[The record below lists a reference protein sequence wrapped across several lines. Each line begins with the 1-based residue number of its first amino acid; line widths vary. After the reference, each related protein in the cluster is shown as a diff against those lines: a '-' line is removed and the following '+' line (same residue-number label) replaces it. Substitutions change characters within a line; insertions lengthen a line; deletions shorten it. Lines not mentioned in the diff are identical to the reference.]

1 MKGFVVTIDGPSGA
15 GKSTVS
21 KRLAERLGYTYV
33 ETGALYR
40 AVAVVA
46 LSEGCSVD
54 DDRRLAEICRHL
66 VLRFERGADGPRLYA
81 NGEDITERIR
91 TPEVTMLAS
100 AVSARPVV
108 REALLHV
115 QRDMGREGGVVFEG
129 RDMGTVVFPEAS
141 VKFFLDAEPGERA
154 LRRYRELA
162 ERGEATSL
170 TEVQKAMEKRDRD
183 DSNRALAPLKSA
195 DDAIRI
201 DSTCLDVEQVVEAML
216 QHIRSKQN
224 KRLSFLEKIDNRKIL
239 SVNSPGGG
247 QLGGKGGRF
256 LMEENEQRV
265 TESGEEQEDVAGSKP
280 EQEDE
285 TKGHEVPQEDEAS
298 RIQEEKPDGVARDGA
313 AASEPAGDAGTGG
326 KDNLMEMY
334 EESFKRVE
342 EGQVVRGRIIQ
353 VDKEF
358 VLVDIGYKSEGQ
370 VPIAELTRPDGTIDG
385 AVGDTID
392 VMVERWD
399 DDDGIVL
406 LSKEKASKI
415 KVWEDIRKAYEEESV
430 VEGVITSR
438 VKGGL
443 SVDIGVPAFL
453 PGSQVGLRPVRDLD
467 QLVGRTFSFK
477 VLKYNR
483 KRSNIVLS
491 RRVILE
497 KEREAKRAET
507 LAIIHEGKVMSGVV
521 KNITEYGAFI
531 DLGGID
537 GLLHI
542 TDMSWGRI
550 GHPSEMFS
558 VGDKVDVKVLNLDLE
573 RERVS
578 LGLKQLVPDPWTTA
592 EEKYPIGSHVR
603 GKVVSFTDYGA
614 FIELEKGIEGLIHV
628 SEMSWTKKI
637 RHPSKVVS
645 VGETVEAVVLNIS
658 AENRR
663 ISLGMKQVVPNP
675 WDVVSDKYPV
685 GTTIEGKIK
694 NITDFGLFIGI
705 DEGIDG
711 LVHISDLSWT
721 KRIKHP
727 SELYK
732 KGDVVQAI
740 VLNIDK
746 QNERF
751 SLGVKQL
758 QKDPWET
765 IPERYQVGDRITG
778 TITNV
783 TDFGLFVELEEGIE
797 GLAHVSEVSAEKVK
811 TPVGRFQVG
820 EIITAKVININPKDR
835 RIGLSI
841 KQLERDEEHDLVVN
855 YLSNYTGSQ
864 SSLGELLK
872 NNLKEQAEDQEPSE
886 EAPQTT
892 GGEAEEAETEQS
904 SEGTGQGEPE
914 EALPADETRDI
925 RPDETDE
932 TAETD
937 TQEAP
942 EPEVSEGETN
952 KET

>member
-1 MKGFVVTIDGPSGA
+1 M
-15 GKSTVS
+15 
-21 KRLAERLGYTYV
+21 E
-33 ETGALYR
+33 
-40 AVAVVA
+40 
-46 LSEGCSVD
+46 
-54 DDRRLAEICRHL
+54 
-66 VLRFERGADGPRLYA
+66 
-81 NGEDITERIR
+81 EDK
-91 TPEVTMLAS
+91 
-100 AVSARPVV
+100 
-108 REALLHV
+108 
-115 QRDMGREGGVVFEG
+115 Q
-129 RDMGTVVFPEAS
+129 
-141 VKFFLDAEPGERA
+141 
-154 LRRYRELA
+154 
-162 ERGEATSL
+162 SL
-170 TEVQKAMEKRDRD
+170 TELEDEQLEVKDEGSDQDRETEESEVLQGD
-183 DSNRALAPLKSA
+183 EAPPIEEEPSNGAQDGAEASGEGAEASA
-195 DDAIRI
+195 
-201 DSTCLDVEQVVEAML
+201 
-216 QHIRSKQN
+216 
-224 KRLSFLEKIDNRKIL
+224 
-239 SVNSPGGG
+239 
-247 QLGGKGGRF
+247 GGK
-256 LMEENEQRV
+256 
-265 TESGEEQEDVAGSKP
+265 
-280 EQEDE
+280 
-285 TKGHEVPQEDEAS
+285 
-298 RIQEEKPDGVARDGA
+298 
-313 AASEPAGDAGTGG
+313 
-326 KDNLMEMY
+326 KDLMEMY
-334 EESFKRVE
+334 EESFRRVE
-342 EGQVVRGRIIQ
+342 EGQVVQGRIVQ
-353 VDKEF
+353 MDKEF
-358 VLVDIGYKSEGQ
+358 VLVDIGYKSEGH
-370 VPIAELTRPDGTIDG
+370 VRVAELTGPDGTIDG
-385 AVGDTID
+385 QVGDTID

-399 DDDGIVL
+399 DDDGIVV

-415 KVWEDIRKAYEEESV
+415 KVWEDIRKAFEEESV
-430 VEGVITSR
+430 VSGVITSR

-443 SVDIGVPAFL
+443 SVDVGVPAFL

-467 QLVGRTFSFK
+467 KMVGETFEFK

-507 LAIIHEGKVMSGVV
+507 LATIHEDKVMTGVV

-550 GHPSEMFS
+550 GHPSEIFS
-558 VGDKVDVKVLNLDLE
+558 VGDEVSVKVLNLDLE

-592 EEKYPIGSHVR
+592 EEKYPIGSHIK

-675 WDVVSDKYPV
+675 WDVVSEKYPV

-711 LVHISDLSWT
+711 LVHISDISWT

-746 QNERF
+746 QSERF

-765 IPERYQVGDRITG
+765 IPERYEIGDKITG
-778 TITNV
+778 AITNV

-797 GLAHVSEVSAEKVK
+797 GLAHVSEVSREKIK
-811 TPVGRFQVG
+811 TPVGKFQVG
-820 EIITAKVININPKDR
+820 NIISAKVININPKER
-835 RIGLSI
+835 RIGLSL
-841 KQLERDEEHDLVVN
+841 KQLETDEEHDLVVD
-855 YLSNYTGSQ
+855 YLSAYKGSE

-872 NNLKEQAEDQEPSE
+872 DNLKDKAVDQEPAEQTSEITDDGDKVEDSETEGEPEVTWEDKTEQVPLGETGEAADSGTQETVEPEVAE
-886 EAPQTT
+886 EAPEITDDKV
-892 GGEAEEAETEQS
+892 EDSETE
-904 SEGTGQGEPE
+904 GEPE
-914 EALPADETRDI
+914 VTGEDKTEQVPLDEIGEAADSG
-925 RPDETDE
+925 
-932 TAETD
+932 
-937 TQEAP
+937 TQETV
-942 EPEVSEGETN
+942 EPEVAEEETN
-952 KET
+952 KEA